1 VLLRSTDEQPIRLLP
16 LLSDLSRTPSAVNDT
31 TTPAR
36 QQDAPTDG
44 VGCRPLE
51 VSVLTLRAA

>member
-31 TTPAR
+31 
-36 QQDAPTDG
+36 DG